1 MVNMTFMTTPVGS
14 GTFFLR
20 PLQMEEDIPVIHNW
34 VNREY
39 ARYWQMQDSTL
50 EDVRAAYTKIT
61 QAKDSK
67 VFMGFYNNEPAFLL
81 ECYWVMND
89 PLGTHYDAR
98 PGDHGFHI
106 LVAPAD
112 KPIHNFTW
120 NVFTTII
127 DFMLSDP
134 TVERLVV
141 EPDVR
146 NDKIHIL
153 NKRAGFAYQK
163 IITLPQKQAYLA
175 FCTREQ
181 YVAAKKAELQAAAHV
196 YVKQVPELGNFSFR
210 PLQIEKDIPLVH
222 NWVNREYAQYWQMQH
237 TSIEQVKAAYTAIT
251 QGKHSQAFMG
261 FFNGTPAFLWESY
274 WAMNDPIGK
283 YYEAREGDYGLHLLV
298 APVETPIH
306 HFTIHI
312 LKTIIDYML
321 SNPAVDRLIVE
332 PDVRN
337 EKMHVLTKRV
347 GFEYQQEILL
357 PQKTAYLAFC
367 TREQYAAHEETLHS
381 NKRIYASKRYSS

>member
-1 MVNMTFMTTPVGS
+1 MTTPVGS
-14 GTFFLR
+14 GPFLLR

-39 ARYWQMQDSTL
+39 ARYWQMQDSSL
-50 EDVRAAYTKIT
+50 DDVRSAYTKIT
-61 QAKDSK
+61 QTKGSR
-67 VFMGFYNNEPAFLL
+67 VFMGFYMDQPAFLL

-89 PLGTHYDAR
+89 PLGAYYDAR
-98 PGDHGFHI
+98 IGDYGFHI

-112 KPIHNFTW
+112 QPIHNFTW
-120 NVFTTII
+120 HVFTTII

-146 NDKIHIL
+146 NNKIHVL

-163 IITLPQKQAYLA
+163 IIDLPQKQAYLA

-181 YVAAKKAELQAAAHV
+181 YAAARKADLQNQQKDATPGSLYTKHV
-196 YVKQVPELGNFSFR
+196 PGLGNFSFR
-210 PLQIEKDIPLVH
+210 PLQIDEDIALIH
-222 NWVNREYAQYWQMQH
+222 NWVNLDYARYWQMQH
-237 TSIEQVKAAYTAIT
+237 TTIEQVTAAYTTIT
-251 QGKHSQAFMG
+251 QAKHSHAFMG
-261 FFNGTPAFLWESY
+261 FYNNTPAFLWESY
-274 WAMNDPIGK
+274 QAVNDPIGK

-306 HFTIHI
+306 HFTLHI
-312 LKTIIDYML
+312 LKTIIDFML
-321 SNPAVDRLIVE
+321 TNPAVERLIVE

-347 GFEYQQEILL
+347 GFEYQQEIQL

-367 TREQYAAHEETLHS
+367 TRAQYAAHDLS
-381 NKRIYASKRYSS
+381 FQLNKSIHASKSYSS